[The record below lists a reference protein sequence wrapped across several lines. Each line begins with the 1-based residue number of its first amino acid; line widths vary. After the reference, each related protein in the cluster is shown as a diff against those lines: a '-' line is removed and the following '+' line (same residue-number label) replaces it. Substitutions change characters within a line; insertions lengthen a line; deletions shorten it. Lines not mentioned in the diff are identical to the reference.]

1 MTFVELVSDGAQ
13 FETLAPV
20 WDDLVRAAPR
30 PAPYLLHAWVAEWC
44 RHYGEQQMA
53 ILVAWRGETLCGA
66 LPLVIGRRNGV
77 RVAEF
82 VGRAESA
89 LGDLLLA
96 DRRDHETASALL
108 EETERLQMDVLG
120 ATGLPGGS
128 NLSRAAGNRL
138 TLMPRVEAPVL
149 EMPDGWEVAYPLK
162 ANSKKRNLHRRRARQ
177 LDAFGEVRWEVA
189 RTSPELAGALD
200 DAFRLHGLRWHG
212 RPDTSSFGTE
222 IGQAFQR
229 AATLRLAKQDI
240 PRIVTLFVDDKAVAF
255 HYYFSLSGT
264 MYVHRL
270 AFDPAISECSPGL
283 LTLLHTLQIASD
295 EGCRRCEFQGGDER
309 YKLEL
314 SDRIDPMYL
323 GVGLAHTTLGKAAMR
338 TILGRVALRRKLKR
352 SSLARW
358 AWEAQARLRA
368 RRTPAGPN

>member
-13 FETLAPV
+13 FEALAPV
-20 WDDLVRAAPR
+20 WDDLARAAHR
-30 PAPYLLHAWVAEWC
+30 PGPYLLHAWIAEWC
-44 RHYGEQQMA
+44 RHYSSHQMA
-53 ILVAWRGETLCGA
+53 ILVAWRGDALCGA
-66 LPLVIGRRNGV
+66 LPLVIGRNKGV

-89 LGDLLLA
+89 LADLLLA
-96 DRRDHETASALL
+96 DRRDHATASALL
-108 EETERLQMDVLG
+108 AETERLQMDVLG

-128 NLSRAAGNRL
+128 NLARAAGNRL

-162 ANSKKRNLHRRRARQ
+162 VNSKKRNLHRRRARQ
-177 LDAFGEVRWEVA
+177 LDAFGDVRWEVA
-189 RTSPELAGALD
+189 RTAPELAGALD

-222 IGQAFQR
+222 VGQAFQR
-229 AATLRLAKQDI
+229 AATLRLAEQDI

-352 SSLARW
+352 SSLARR

-368 RRTPAGPN
+368 RRTPAGPS